1 MTVVVDASVALKWV
15 LQEDHTEEALALR
28 TRWQDSSEQI
38 IAPPIFR
45 SEVTNVLH
53 RRAPRG
59 EFTPHDAQDL
69 LDTLLPGVATAE
81 PEGLYGHA
89 LTVAGEMG
97 LGSTYDSLYL
107 ALAEFEGCEF
117 WTADLRFVRSVQ
129 HRFSQV
135 RGITEVSRT
144 LSP

>member
-15 LQEDHTEEALALR
+15 LQEEHTDEALALR
-28 TRWQDSSEQI
+28 TRWQEAAELV

-53 RRAPRG
+53 RRARRG

-69 LDTLLPGVATAE
+69 LDALLPGVATAE
-81 PEGLYGHA
+81 PEGLYGRA
-89 LTVAGEMG
+89 LTVAREMN
-97 LGSTYDSLYL
+97 LGSTYDALYL
-107 ALAEFEGCEF
+107 ALAESEGCDF

-129 HRFSQV
+129 RRFSQV
-135 RGITEVSRT
+135 RGITEVANA
-144 LSP
+144 